1 MEPKKVGRVLGIGV
15 RVASKM
21 VRERV
26 AEASA
31 AGPASPAAPRPAA
44 APRPQATTRPSTVN
58 RTAAAKQ
65 GAKAFGQALLGPFTH
80 AGGVLWLEITGLFF
94 ALFALFFVQSIYR
107 VHASWKQGPEHL
119 HLLLYVLLAAGFG
132 WFSFSSFARAHR
144 KSKRGPHARP

>member
-31 AGPASPAAPRPAA
+31 AGPPPAAAVPRPAP
-44 APRPQATTRPSTVN
+44 APRVSAPNPVN
-58 RTAAAKQ
+58 RTAMAKK
-65 GAKAFGQALLGPFTH
+65 GAKAFGSALLGPFTH